1 MPHSRAHLASGD
13 IIPITL
19 KNGENIELIVAHDE
33 RGEQFLTFRDCM
45 IEEMPMNENDTN
57 SGGWRDC
64 KMRSYAREVFDLLP
78 DDLKAV
84 IIPTKIV
91 QCINGERIECED
103 KLFCLSYTQMFGSH
117 RCVADMEPED
127 SQLDI
132 YKIRKN
138 RVKRYGGDNG
148 GCWYWLRSPYAGDTT
163 LFYFVYSDGS
173 SCYDSAGYPYG
184 VCFGFRIQSNNQYTD
199 DEAATLSCRT
209 SDFRDWLGF
218 QQPCHPKEV
227 K

>member
-1 MPHSRAHLASGD
+1 MVSLISTTSQTVSWSDIVDYDLLASGD

-33 RGEQFLTFRDCM
+33 RGEQFITFRDCM
-45 IEEMPMNENDTN
+45 IEAMPMNENDTN
-57 SGGWRDC
+57 RGGWRDC
-64 KMRSYAREVFDLLP
+64 HMRLYAREVFDLLP

-117 RCVADMEPED
+117 RRVADMEPED

-132 YKIRKN
+132 YKVRRN
-138 RVKRYGGDNG
+138 RVKGYGIGDNSS
-148 GCWYWLRSPYAGDTT
+148 CWYWLRSPHTGYTT
-163 LFYFVYSDGS
+163 NFYTVASDGS
-173 SCYDSAGYPYG
+173 YYNYHASYTNG
-184 VCFGFRIQSNNQYTD
+184 VCFGFRIKSNNQYIEG
-199 DEAATLSCRT
+199 EAAT
-209 SDFRDWLGF
+209 
-218 QQPCHPKEV
+218 
-227 K
+227 

>member
-57 SGGWRDC
+57 RGGWRDC

-117 RCVADMEPED
+117 RCIADMEPED

-132 YKIRKN
+132 YKIRRN
-138 RVKRYGGDNG
+138 RVKGYGVGDNSS
-148 GCWYWLRSPYAGDTT
+148 CWYWLRSPFTGTT
-163 LFYFVYSDGS
+163 SYFNLVYSDGS
-173 SCYDSAGYPYG
+173 NYYYYASYTLG
-184 VCFGFRIQSNNQYTD
+184 VCFGFRIKSNNQYIEG
-199 DEAATLSCRT
+199 EAAT
-209 SDFRDWLGF
+209 
-218 QQPCHPKEV
+218 
-227 K
+227 

>member
-1 MPHSRAHLASGD
+1 MVSLISTTSQTVSWNDIVDYDLLASGD

-19 KNGENIELIVAHDE
+19 RNGENIELIVAHDE

-57 SGGWRDC
+57 RGGWRDC

-117 RCVADMEPED
+117 RGVADMEPED

-132 YKIRKN
+132 YKIRRN
-138 RVKRYGGDNG
+138 RVKGYGIGDNG
-148 GCWYWLRSPYAGDTT
+148 GCWYWLRSPTT
-163 LFYFVYSDGS
+163 GNTTAFNNVDSDGS
-173 SCYDSAGYPYG
+173 INYHYASNTNG
-184 VCFGFRIQSNNQYTD
+184 VCFGFRI
-199 DEAATLSCRT
+199 
-209 SDFRDWLGF
+209 
-218 QQPCHPKEV
+218 
-227 K
+227 